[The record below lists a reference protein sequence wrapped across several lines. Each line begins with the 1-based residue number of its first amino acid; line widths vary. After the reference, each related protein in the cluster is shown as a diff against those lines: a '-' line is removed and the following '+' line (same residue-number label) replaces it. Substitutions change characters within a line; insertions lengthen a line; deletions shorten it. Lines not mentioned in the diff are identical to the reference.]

1 MQHSLQGGTIGNH
14 RVAGSLPWR
23 NHLSFANRLLAY
35 GFFLSLL
42 SGACIAA
49 DAHTSLYVAPNG
61 DDSNPGT
68 IEKPLRTIQHAADIA
83 KPGATV
89 NLRAGS
95 YCQRLAVTIS
105 GSAQQGFITFRSQPG
120 EHAILDGGCLTPP
133 TGESNLVRLTNVS
146 FVRIEEL
153 EIRNYRTSDFG
164 SVPGG
169 IRVFGGGSHIEI
181 LHNNVHHI
189 EQNSPRRLRPGSGA
203 NGFGIS
209 VYGTD
214 AKTPISDL
222 VIDGNDVHHLKTG
235 SSESLVVNGN
245 VAGFRITKNTVHDNN
260 NIGID
265 VIGFEH
271 TAPDPAVDRARD
283 GVVSE
288 NLVYSIT
295 ARGNPA
301 YGETPDSDGIYVDGG
316 TRILIERNVIHD
328 ADFGIELAS
337 EHRVG
342 STSHIIARNNLIYSC
357 HAPGF
362 AIGGYDEK
370 RGTTED
376 VVIVN
381 NTLYKNDTWK
391 TGQGE
396 VLMQF
401 YMRNN
406 VFKNNIVYIGDHGLA
421 MTSKSGRM
429 DGGAPT
435 VTMDHNIYYFPSGS
449 KAVKWS
455 FDTKNYSS
463 FEEYVAATGNDQ
475 KSQFADPQ
483 FVDVNAHDFHLRP
496 DSPARN
502 GGEDLGSAMVGD
514 QDLDGH
520 PRVREKKIDIGC
532 YETP

>member
-1 MQHSLQGGTIGNH
+1 
-14 RVAGSLPWR
+14 
-23 NHLSFANRLLAY
+23 LSFANRLLVH
-35 GFFLSLL
+35 GFLVSLL

-49 DAHTSLYVAPNG
+49 DAPGSLYVATNG
-61 DDSNPGT
+61 EDSNPGT

-83 KPGATV
+83 KPGDTV
-89 NLRAGS
+89 YVREGR
-95 YCQRLAVTIS
+95 YCQQLSVKVS
-105 GSAQQGFITFRSQPG
+105 GSAEQGFITFQSQPG
-120 EHAILDGGCLTPP
+120 EHAALDGGCLTPK
-133 TGESNLVRLTNVS
+133 GESNMVLLTNVS
-146 FVRIEEL
+146 FVRVQGL
-153 EIRNYRTSDFG
+153 EISNLRTSDYR

-181 LHNNVHHI
+181 LHNDVHHI
-189 EQNSPRRLRPGSGA
+189 EQNSAHQLRPGSGA

-245 VAGFRITKNTVHDNN
+245 VAGFRITKNSVHDNN

-301 YGETPDSDGIYVDGG
+301 YGEGPDSDGIYVDGG
-316 TRILIERNVIHD
+316 TRILIERNIVHD
-328 ADFGIELAS
+328 VDFGIELAS

-342 STSHIIARNNLIYSC
+342 STSHILARNNLIYSC

-362 AIGGYDEK
+362 SIGGYDLK

-396 VLMQF
+396 FLMQF

-406 VFKNNIVYIGDHGLA
+406 VFKNNIVYVGEQGRA
-421 MTSKSGRM
+421 FASKSGRM
-429 DGGAPT
+429 DDGAPT

-449 KAVKWS
+449 KAVKWT
-455 FDTKNYSS
+455 FDQKDFAT
-463 FEEYVAATGNDQ
+463 FEEYVAATGDDKN
-475 KSQFADPQ
+475 SRFADPR
-483 FVDVNAHDFHLRP
+483 FVDPDAHDLHLQT
-496 DSPARN
+496 DSPARH
-502 GGEDLGSAMVGD
+502 GGEDLGAGIAGD
-514 QDLDGH
+514 RDLDDR
-520 PRVREKKIDIGC
+520 PRFNGKEVDIGC
-532 YETP
+532 YEMRSQTK